1 MGYAHTCVSRLLR
14 QTKVHHVCKTEGKDV
29 VRICSRTIAQLQSIN
44 TILKELIQHNYIE
57 EIGMPLDY
65 SYKFKSLVLFIKPF
79 DVKCSEKIA
88 SKFRNSGL
96 NFHITVFDDVI
107 RYKNNKSLS
116 QTPDDEPKIKKVEVK
131 PTV

>member
-29 VRICSRTIAQLQSIN
+29 VRICSRTIAQLQSIH

-65 SYKFKSLVLFIKPF
+65 SYKFKSLVLFIK
-79 DVKCSEKIA
+79 
-88 SKFRNSGL
+88 L
-96 NFHITVFDDVI
+96 
-107 RYKNNKSLS
+107 
-116 QTPDDEPKIKKVEVK
+116 
-131 PTV
+131 